1 MNVPSPKRAS
11 TLFLKAVLIL
21 IGCITLVLY
30 VFSFP
35 HVWVGAAREW
45 PISAYVLYPGLI
57 GIYATIIPFLLAL
70 YQAFRLLQYIDTNN
84 AFSIASIHALR
95 DIKFCAVAM
104 SMLYWVGM
112 PLVFA
117 MADYD
122 DAPGGVLIGAAFAS
136 APLIIATFAAVLQK
150 LVQNALDMKREHD
163 LTV

>member
-11 TLFLKAVLIL
+11 TLFLKAVLIF
-21 IGCITLVLY
+21 IGFIVLALCI
-30 VFSFP
+30 FSFP
-35 HVWVGAAREW
+35 KVWGDTALEW
-45 PISAYVLYPGLI
+45 PISTYVLYPGLI

-70 YQAFRLLQYIDTNN
+70 HQAFRLLQHIDNNN
-84 AFSIASIHALR
+84 AFSEVSINALR
-95 DIKFCAVAM
+95 NIKFCAAAT

-150 LVQNALDMKREHD
+150 LVQNALDMKMEND
-163 LTV
+163 LTI